1 VAEFYLIPKRLARK
15 APLLT
20 SIVLSVEAVIFRAMF
35 WLIRTLSVDR
45 ALALSGF
52 VFGLVGPFSGKAA
65 KARENLAI
73 AFPERSEEWRRKTT
87 RKIFRYIGI
96 SLAELIKLD
105 QIWAERDQ
113 RLEYVVEPRARKH
126 MENRDPTIFLTAH
139 VGAWQVATL
148 VTREFGIDI
157 CTVYAP
163 ESNPVMNELMLE
175 LRQSFGKSL
184 ISTDDGPRRFL
195 QELKAGHSI
204 VMAMDTRPDTGKLI
218 PFFGREALTSTS
230 PPGLALK
237 TGSALLLGRAERLP
251 GGRYRITIYDPLENP
266 IPDAPLKEQAVALTE
281 IINSHFERWIA
292 EYPEQWLC
300 LKRRW
305 PKAHKL

>member
-1 VAEFYLIPKRLARK
+1 MPEFYLIPKRLARK

-20 SIVLSVEAVIFRAMF
+20 SVVRSVEAAVFRSTF
-35 WLIRTLSVDR
+35 WLLRKLSVDN
-45 ALALSGF
+45 ALRLSGF
-52 VFGLVGPFSGKAA
+52 VFSLLGPLSGKAA

-73 AFPERSEEWRRKTT
+73 AFPDKSEEWRRKTT
-87 RKIFRYIGI
+87 RQIFKYIGV

-105 QIWAERDQ
+105 QIWEEREQ
-113 RLEYVVEPRARKH
+113 RLEFVVEPEARKH
-126 MENRDPTIFLTAH
+126 RERRDPAIFLTAH

-148 VTREFGIDI
+148 VMREFDIDI

-163 ESNPVMNELMLE
+163 ESNPVMNELMLQ
-175 LRQSFGKSL
+175 LRQSFGRDL
-184 ISTDDGPRRFL
+184 ISTEDGPRRFI
-195 QELKAGHSI
+195 QELRAGHSI

-218 PFFGREALTSTS
+218 PFFGKEALTSTS

-237 TGSALLLGRAERLP
+237 TGAALILGRAERLP
-251 GGRYRITIYDPLENP
+251 RGRYRISIYDPLTSP
-266 IPDAPLKEQAVALTE
+266 LPDAPVKEQAAALTE
-281 IINSHFERWIA
+281 VIHGFFEQWIS

>member
-1 VAEFYLIPKRLARK
+1 VPEFYLIPKRLARK
-15 APLLT
+15 APILT
-20 SIVLSVEAVIFRAMF
+20 AIVQSVEAVIFRNTF
-35 WLIRTLSVDR
+35 RLIRRLSIDR
-45 ALALSGF
+45 ALGLSGF
-52 VFGLVGPFSGKAA
+52 VFGLIGPLSGKAA

-73 AFPERSEEWRRKTT
+73 AFPDRSEQWRTQTT

-105 QIWAERDQ
+105 QIWEERDR
-113 RLEYVVEPRARKH
+113 RLEFAIEPEARRH
-126 MENRDPTIFLTAH
+126 METRGATIFLTAH

-148 VTREFGIDI
+148 VTRKFGLEI

-163 ESNPVMNELMLE
+163 ESNPVMNELMLD

-184 ISTDDGPRRFL
+184 ISTDEGPRRFI

-204 VMAMDTRPDTGKLI
+204 VMAMDTRPDVGKLI

-230 PPGLALK
+230 PPGLALR
-237 TGSALLLGRAERLP
+237 TGSALIVAWAERLP
-251 GGRYRITIYDPLENP
+251 RGRYRITVYDPLVSP
-266 IPDAPLKEQAVALTE
+266 IPDAPVKEQAVALTE
-281 IINSHFERWIA
+281 MIHGYFERWIA
-292 EYPEQWLC
+292 QYPEQWLC

>member
-1 VAEFYLIPKRLARK
+1 MPEFYLIPKRLARK
-15 APLLT
+15 APIIT
-20 SIVLSVEAVIFRAMF
+20 SIVQSVEAVIFRATF
-35 WLIRTLSVDR
+35 WLIRRLGVDQ
-45 ALALSGF
+45 ALAFSGF
-52 VFGLVGPFSGKAA
+52 VFSLVGPFSGKAA
-65 KARENLAI
+65 KARDNLAI
-73 AFPERSEEWRRKTT
+73 AFPDRSEQWRRKTT
-87 RKIFRYIGI
+87 RQIFRYAGI

-105 QIWAERDQ
+105 QIWEERGQ
-113 RLEYVVEPRARKH
+113 RLEYVVEPEARKH
-126 MENRDPTIFLTAH
+126 MERRDPAIFLTAH

-157 CTVYAP
+157 SAVYAP
-163 ESNPVMNELMLE
+163 ESNPLMNELMLT
-175 LRQSFGKSL
+175 LRQSLGKGL
-184 ISTDDGPRRFL
+184 IATDEGPRRFL

-204 VMAMDTRPDTGKLI
+204 VMAMDTRPDAGKLI

-237 TGSALLLGRAERLP
+237 TGAALMLGRGERLP
-251 GGRYRITIYDPLENP
+251 GGRYRITIHDPLRSP
-266 IPDAPLKEQAVALTE
+266 IPDAPVKEQAVALTR
-281 IINSHFERWIA
+281 IINEYFERWIR

>member
-1 VAEFYLIPKRLARK
+1 VPEFYLIPKRLARK

-20 SIVLSVEAVIFRAMF
+20 SVVQSVEAAVFRSTF
-35 WLIRTLSVDR
+35 WLIRKLSVDH
-45 ALALSGF
+45 ALRVAGF
-52 VFGLVGPFSGKAA
+52 AFSLIGPLSGKAD

-73 AFPERSEEWRRKTT
+73 AFPDRSEEWRRRTT
-87 RKIFRYIGI
+87 RQIFRYIGV

-105 QIWAERDQ
+105 QIWEEREQ
-113 RLEYVVEPRARKH
+113 RLEYVVEPEARRR

-148 VTREFGIDI
+148 VMREFGIDI

-163 ESNPVMNELMLE
+163 ESNPVMNDLMQE
-175 LRQSFGKSL
+175 LRRSFGKGL
-184 ISTDDGPRRFL
+184 ISTEDGPRRFI
-195 QELKAGHSI
+195 QELRAGHSI
-204 VMAMDTRPDTGKLI
+204 VMAMDTRPDAGKLI

-237 TGSALLLGRAERLP
+237 TGAALMLGRAERLP
-251 GGRYRITIYDPLENP
+251 RGRYRITIYDPLTSP
-266 IPDAPLKEQAVALTE
+266 IPDAPVKEQAAALTE
-281 IINSHFERWIA
+281 LIYGHFEKWIS

>member
-1 VAEFYLIPKRLARK
+1 MPEFYLIPKRLARK
-15 APLLT
+15 APVLT
-20 SIVLSVEAVIFRAMF
+20 AIVRAVEAVIFRATF
-35 WLIRTLSVDR
+35 WLIRKLGVDQ

-52 VFGLVGPFSGKAA
+52 IFGLMSPFSGKAA

-73 AFPERSEEWRRKTT
+73 AFPDRSDQWRRKTT
-87 RKIFRYIGI
+87 RRIFRYLGI

-105 QIWAERDQ
+105 QIWEERDR
-113 RLEYVVEPRARKH
+113 RLEYVVEPRARQH
-126 MENRDPTIFLTAH
+126 MENRGPAIFLSAH

-175 LRQSFGKSL
+175 LRRSFGMSL
-184 ISTDDGPRRFL
+184 ISTDEGPRRFL

-204 VMAMDTRPDTGKLI
+204 VMAMDTRPAAGKLI
-218 PFFGREALTSTS
+218 PFFGREAITSTS

-237 TGSALLLGRAERLP
+237 TGAALILGRAERLP
-251 GGRYRITIYDPLENP
+251 RGRYRITIHDPLVSP
-266 IPDAPLKEQAVALTE
+266 IPDAPVKEQAVVLTG
-281 IINSHFERWIA
+281 IIHGYFEQWIR
-292 EYPEQWLC
+292 EYPEQWIC